1 MSILN
6 WIWALAQLLGYVIS
20 LTLLSLN
27 RCRAAFPVICRLDSS
42 WPTLHLAGLWRVQ
55 ATGLHSVSSLL
66 MSSPS
71 SVFCSFL
78 IYLTVVLADRWCMGS
93 GVCEVSDCSPS
104 VFLLFL
110 ALFFADDGKGQLR
123 KAEVWFGCSQRE
135 DEERS
140 QGGRSVKCTVKIGV
154 HKFRNTPNPFPL
166 LPWPGVYHMDEKN
179 GFSLCVTGN
188 SPNTQTQCLHDK
200 HACSHLHV

>member
-1 MSILN
+1 
-6 WIWALAQLLGYVIS
+6 
-20 LTLLSLN
+20 
-27 RCRAAFPVICRLDSS
+27 
-42 WPTLHLAGLWRVQ
+42 
-55 ATGLHSVSSLL
+55 

-71 SVFCSFL
+71 SVFCSFP
-78 IYLTVVLADRWCMGS
+78 IYLTVVLADRWYMGS

-110 ALFFADDGKGQLR
+110 ALFLADDGKGQLR

-154 HKFRNTPNPFPL
+154 HSGMPPTPS
-166 LPWPGVYHMDEKN
+166 HSCH
-179 GFSLCVTGN
+179 SLVFIIWTKRTVLVCALQAIHRIRKPSTCII
-188 SPNTQTQCLHDK
+188 SM
-200 HACSHLHV
+200 HAPIYMYKQGRTYSRLDYSIA